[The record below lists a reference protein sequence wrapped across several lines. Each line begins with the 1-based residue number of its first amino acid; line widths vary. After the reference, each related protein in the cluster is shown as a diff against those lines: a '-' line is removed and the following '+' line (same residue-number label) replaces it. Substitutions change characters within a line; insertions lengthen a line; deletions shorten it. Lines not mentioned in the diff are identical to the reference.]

1 MLLGGMEGMERRV
14 RAFQTSHESFGDS
27 LSFVGNVVVSDPSL
41 AT

>member
-1 MLLGGMEGMERRV
+1 MLGGREGMERRV

-27 LSFVGNVVVSDPSL
+27 LSFIGNVVASGPSF